1 MLLSPHQPSVS
12 PASSVRRRPRSPVE
26 TNRVTPFV
34 SMDKTPHGPKPIVGR
49 IYVDWWT
56 SKEFEASA
64 EGMASEINA
73 VFFALRG

>member
-12 PASSVRRRPRSPVE
+12 PASSVRRRSRGPVE
-26 TNRVTPFV
+26 TSRVAPFV
-34 SMDKTPHGPKPIVGR
+34 SVDKTPHGPKLIVGR

-56 SKEFEASA
+56 SKEFEADA

-73 VFFALRG
+73 MFFALRG